1 MIQGVMKLR
10 LLNLVKSIFPKMK
23 LLLLLLFNGCVMDL
37 TLSEVVVQNNTG
49 RKILLQLQSR
59 DSLLTSF
66 ELDSGENRDF
76 SPCNSYCNW
85 FEFLTKNDSA
95 VVVISDSEEDSLFV
109 IKADI
114 LDSIGNARRQRK
126 SFEIVIE

>member
-1 MIQGVMKLR
+1 MR
-10 LLNLVKSIFPKMK
+10 LLNLVKSIF
-23 LLLLLLFNGCVMDL
+23 LEVVFFLLLLFNGCVMDL

-49 RKILLQLQSR
+49 KKISLQLQSR

-85 FEFLTKNDSA
+85 FEFLTQNDSA
-95 VVVISDSEEDSLFV
+95 VVVISYPEVDSLFV

-114 LDSIGNARRQRK
+114 LDSIGNARRQKK